1 MEQKGLKKTK
11 KKWKKML
18 TGGGGFGNITEH
30 GAGERWA
37 RSLKTE
43 QEQTWKKKETSI
55 SVKEKT
61 MSEDI
66 WKS

>member
-1 MEQKGLKKTK
+1 
-11 KKWKKML
+11 ML
-18 TGGGGFGNITEH
+18 TEGSRFGNITEH
-30 GAGERWA
+30 GAGKRWA

-55 SVKEKT
+55 SEKEKT

>member
-1 MEQKGLKKTK
+1 
-11 KKWKKML
+11 ML

-55 SVKEKT
+55 SDKEKT